1 MQNSKEEQGEI
12 RKPFSAMNA
21 KNQRKTIEWKRLEIT
36 QENQKYQGNIS
47 FKDEYKKDRNDMN
60 LTETED
66 IKRW

>member
-47 FKDEYKKDRNDMN
+47 FKDKYKKDRNDMN